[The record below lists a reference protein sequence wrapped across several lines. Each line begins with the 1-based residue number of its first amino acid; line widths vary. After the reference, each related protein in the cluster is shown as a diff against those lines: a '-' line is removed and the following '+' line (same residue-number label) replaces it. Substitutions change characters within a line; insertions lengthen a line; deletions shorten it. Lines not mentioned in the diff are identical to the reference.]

1 MRRPDACR
9 RHLWR
14 IAHSETATV
23 VKEEAVRALPIV
35 LAGLALIVSIGGAT
49 YTLKRTA
56 PLRQQH

>member
-1 MRRPDACR
+1 M
-9 RHLWR
+9 
-14 IAHSETATV
+14 